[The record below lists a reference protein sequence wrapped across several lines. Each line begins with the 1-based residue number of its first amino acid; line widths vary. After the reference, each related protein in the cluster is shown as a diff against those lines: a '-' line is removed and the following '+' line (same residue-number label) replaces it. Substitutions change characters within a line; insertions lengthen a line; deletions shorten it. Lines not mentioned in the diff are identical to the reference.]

1 MLRVVTSGTG
11 TSAYVP
17 GLKVCGK
24 TGTAQNPG
32 RDHSW
37 FVCFAPM
44 DNPQIAIAIIVENA
58 GWGGAISAPIAQK
71 LLMKYFNI
79 QIQSP
84 KPIDSTATP
93 KTTATR
99 Y

>member
-1 MLRVVTSGTG
+1 MYRVVTSGTG

-44 DNPQIAIAIIVENA
+44 DNPQIAIAIVVENA
-58 GWGGAISAPIAQK
+58 GWGSAISAPIAQK
-71 LLMKYFNI
+71 LLMKYFHINP
-79 QIQSP
+79 QP
-84 KPIDSTATP
+84 RKVTDSTV
-93 KTTATR
+93 TTATTAKR
-99 Y
+99 